1 MEIKDFLNNGVAIAI
16 LAWMLYK
23 LEPRLKSIS
32 EAINRQS
39 QLFLVLLDELDQS
52 REAPR
57 SKAQQEV
64 LQTMR
69 ADLLK
74 EQGGKTA

>member
-23 LEPRLKSIS
+23 LEPRLKSIA

-39 QLFLVLLDELDQS
+39 QLFMVLLDEMDQS
-52 REAPR
+52 RATPR

-74 EQGGKTA
+74 EQGGRAV